1 MRKSLSKSR
10 TPASTESSS
19 SSDESATERM
29 SGTRSKTD
37 VNKLEDRQKV
47 IVAWK
52 NQIIKKNLEKI
63 KEQDDKIES
72 LERNISKITEKLDI
86 ERKTSE
92 DLRSDNLGQ
101 QRDIS
106 ELKET
111 LENTQVN
118 LSNLEDDCVASAKEI
133 KELHSKIVDQ
143 ANELDELKRQNAE
156 KAGGNEVERISSEKK
171 TRILEE
177 KIDKLTSVAKTATDA
192 LIAAQREEKDFRS
205 QIDEY
210 KTKLAKKESEK
221 EDVLTSAHR
230 NIESLKMEKMQ
241 LMKDNSTLRENLQK
255 ITEPGPTES
264 SQQLLLRDT
273 EITSLKEKLEALEK
287 DSNDALCRSGSRLA
301 ILQNQVNE
309 YKSTLEGKE
318 NAMTVAYRNI
328 ETLKSDKNRIEKK
341 NISLEEHCATL
352 KSELESL
359 TASRDSFASKV
370 SSFEQENS
378 VLIDQRRLQSETLEQ
393 MKKLLDEEKAE
404 REAQQIELE
413 TEKANV
419 RSSLELMKKNE
430 EAVRASSIALK
441 NSNDKC
447 QKLAEDLKSFKEKE
461 VRLLSQN
468 SELVLNNN
476 KQVSDHEKK
485 IRALE
490 EEVRKKENF
499 IKKFNEEM
507 KFSIQ
512 TSKLLSDELREKDDL
527 LKHYEE
533 ELLPVIRRNIFDV

>member
-1 MRKSLSKSR
+1 M
-10 TPASTESSS
+10 
-19 SSDESATERM
+19 
-29 SGTRSKTD
+29 RSKTD
-37 VNKLEDRQKV
+37 DDKLEDRQKV

-106 ELKET
+106 ELQET

-143 ANELDELKRQNAE
+143 AYELDELKKQNAE
-156 KAGGNEVERISSEKK
+156 KAGGNEVERDSSEKK

-177 KIDKLTSVAKTATDA
+177 KIDKLTSVGKTATDA
-192 LIAAQREEKDFRS
+192 LIAAQRKEKDFRS

-221 EDVLTSAHR
+221 EDVLTSAYR

-273 EITSLKEKLEALEK
+273 EITSLKEKVKKLEALEK

-328 ETLKSDKNRIEKK
+328 ETLKSDKNRIGKK

-393 MKKLLDEEKAE
+393 MKKLLDEEKAK

-419 RSSLELMKKNE
+419 RSSLELMKKNV
-430 EAVRASSIALK
+430 EAVKASSIALK

-461 VRLLSQN
+461 GKLLSQN

-512 TSKLLSDELREKDDL
+512 TSKLLSEELREKDDL

-533 ELLPVIRRNIFDV
+533 ELLPVIRRNIFDM

>member
-1 MRKSLSKSR
+1 M
-10 TPASTESSS
+10 
-19 SSDESATERM
+19 
-29 SGTRSKTD
+29 RSKTD
-37 VNKLEDRQKV
+37 DDKLEDRQKV

-52 NQIIKKNLEKI
+52 NQIIRKNLEKI

-92 DLRSDNLGQ
+92 DLRSDKLCQ
-101 QRDIS
+101 ERDIS

-143 ANELDELKRQNAE
+143 AYELDELKKQNAE
-156 KAGGNEVERISSEKK
+156 KAGGNEVERDSSEKK

-177 KIDKLTSVAKTATDA
+177 KIDKLTSVGKTATDA
-192 LIAAQREEKDFRS
+192 LIAAQRKEKDFRS

-230 NIESLKMEKMQ
+230 NIESLKTEKMQ

-273 EITSLKEKLEALEK
+273 EITSLKEKVKKLEALEK

-341 NISLEEHCATL
+341 NISLE
-352 KSELESL
+352 
-359 TASRDSFASKV
+359 
-370 SSFEQENS
+370 QENS

-393 MKKLLDEEKAE
+393 MKKLLDEEKAK

-413 TEKANV
+413 TEKANF
-419 RSSLELMKKNE
+419 RSSLELMKKNVE
-430 EAVRASSIALK
+430 ASSVALK

-461 VRLLSQN
+461 VKLLSQN
-468 SELVLNNN
+468 SELVLNHN
-476 KQVSDHEKK
+476 KQVGDCEQK
-485 IRALE
+485 IQALE
-490 EEVRKKENF
+490 EEVQKKENF

-512 TSKLLSDELREKDDL
+512 TSKLLSEELREKDDL

>member
-1 MRKSLSKSR
+1 
-10 TPASTESSS
+10 
-19 SSDESATERM
+19 M

-171 TRILEE
+171 TKILEE
-177 KIDKLTSVAKTATDA
+177 KIDKLTSVGKTATDA
-192 LIAAQREEKDFRS
+192 LIAAQRKEKDFRS

-273 EITSLKEKLEALEK
+273 EITSLKEKVKKLEALEK

-341 NISLEEHCATL
+341 NISL
-352 KSELESL
+352 
-359 TASRDSFASKV
+359 
-370 SSFEQENS
+370 EQENS

-533 ELLPVIRRNIFDV
+533 ELLPVIRRNIFDM